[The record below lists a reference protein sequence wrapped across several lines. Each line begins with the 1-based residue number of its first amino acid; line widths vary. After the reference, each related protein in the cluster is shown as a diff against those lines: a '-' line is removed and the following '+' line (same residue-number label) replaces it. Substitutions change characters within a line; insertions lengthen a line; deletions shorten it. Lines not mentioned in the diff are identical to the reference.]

1 MPVREKRQKEPSR
14 DQLLPS
20 HVPGH
25 PQTTAKVPGF
35 SPTPPGCT
43 AEIDSP
49 LEGAGFE
56 ASVPREIGHDFE
68 DASSYDGGL
77 GERPAPRAGSTDR
90 IYTTGL
96 PGAL

>member
-1 MPVREKRQKEPSR
+1 MDVVKRRFRDNPKVRFA
-14 DQLLPS
+14 L
-20 HVPGH
+20 
-25 PQTTAKVPGF
+25 
-35 SPTPPGCT
+35 
-43 AEIDSP
+43 DSA

>member
-20 HVPGH
+20 HVPSH

-49 LEGAGFE
+49 LEGDGFE
-56 ASVPREIGHDFE
+56 LPVPR
-68 DASSYDGGL
+68 AVVGGAFRYL
-77 GERPAPRAGSTDR
+77 PANARLAPVS
-90 IYTTGL
+90 
-96 PGAL
+96 